1 MVFQYYPATHHPS
14 QRVSAKVKLYNDYML
29 EIRYRRAI
37 QTNEGL
43 VNKEIKIVKNLRSC
57 SILIVPEEV
66 AQNRKRRWSKKFPLN
81 ISWDKE
87 DGGTNSQIFLFPYT
101 SREKE
106 DWFRRMRSAQEG
118 KLYDDIVREQKIF
131 FRYMGKYMPH
141 ALSPQPEPTTHHAR
155 PHMPRRTEPKTTGH
169 RSRSGNH
176 KHSSKL
182 ATEPVRFSMA
192 SDNNIVDD
200 DYDTSVKL
208 STDDKETANQQTV
221 DEREKARTVP
231 KPAPSPS
238 VTPSPSVSS
247 SLTYGWINAG
257 LARLAWDLW
266 HEERWKKW
274 VQSRVQRKLI
284 RIKTPSFMEPL
295 KVTAIDMGM
304 DMPVIKRP
312 FKAPK
317 LDSRGIWIY
326 MEVDYKGTFNMT
338 IETKLK
344 LEPKALSTSIMH
356 FNRGSE
362 SPPTSLSS
370 SPTPSMMDH
379 VGSSKPHPHLRSR
392 RLRVNTG
399 DPDDELSSGSD
410 DEEGMSG
417 HLTRSLEEKLPMELE
432 QQVSSFFYD

>member
-1 MVFQYYPATHHPS
+1 MP
-14 QRVSAKVKLYNDYML
+14 AKVKLHSDNII
-29 EIRYRRAI
+29 EIRYKQVI
-37 QTNEGL
+37 QTHEGFI
-43 VNKEIKIVKNLRSC
+43 NKEVKIVKNLQNC
-57 SILIVPEEV
+57 SVLIIPEEV

-87 DGGTNSQIFLFPYT
+87 EDSSYNQVFLFTYT

-118 KLYDDIVREQKIF
+118 KLYDDIIREQTIF

-141 ALSPQPEPTTHHAR
+141 AVSPKPAVTSTQNMQLHVSKKVEQ
-155 PHMPRRTEPKTTGH
+155 KVGH
-169 RSRSGNH
+169 KSRSGNH

-182 ATEPVRFSMA
+182 ASEPVRFTMSMM
-192 SDNNIVDD
+192 SDVVDD
-200 DYDTSVKL
+200 GHDTSVKI
-208 STDDKETANQQTV
+208 SNDTMGTNNQQSA
-221 DEREKARTVP
+221 ENREKSKAVP
-231 KPAPSPS
+231 KSVPS
-238 VTPSPSVSS
+238 SPISS

-274 VQSRVQRKLI
+274 VQSRIQRKLI

-304 DMPVIKRP
+304 DMPIIKQPFRP
-312 FKAPK
+312 PK

-326 MEVDYKGTFNMT
+326 MEVNYKGTFNMT

-344 LEPKALSTSIMH
+344 LEPKLLSSGVMH

-362 SPPTSLSS
+362 SPPTSLSP
-370 SPTPSMMDH
+370 SPTPVMMDH
-379 VGSSKPHPHLRSR
+379 VGSTKPHPHHKLRMSR
-392 RLRVNTG
+392 IRVNTG
-399 DPDDELSSGSD
+399 DPDEELSSGSD

-417 HLTRSLEEKLPMELE
+417 HLTKSLEEKLPMELE
-432 QQVSSFFYD
+432 QQVMTPQ